1 MSELRKRIVLSLS
14 YGEKNKPLFVPY
26 INNFLDEIFIV
37 VEFQSECRRNGFD
50 PISANNCLELFNGYS
65 GTTYLTKE
73 RHFTALEYRLIII
86 SGPIN
91 VSHSNEFVGKKIG
104 RITSSVPI

>member
-1 MSELRKRIVLSLS
+1 MSELRKWS
-14 YGEKNKPLFVPY
+14 EKNKPLFVPY

-73 RHFTALEYRLIII
+73 RHFTALVYRLIII